1 VTDPQTKEV
10 LRYREALWHGFER
23 VQSRPLCTNL
33 FQETVSEIRGVEM
46 EIRRVPGT
54 TLKNK
59 AGEIVYTPPLGEDL
73 IRIKLKNL
81 EEYIHAQDGPDPLI
95 RLAVMHYQFEA
106 IHPFTD
112 GNGRTGRIVNI
123 LLFG

>member
-1 VTDPQTKEV
+1 
-10 LRYREALWHGFER
+10 
-23 VQSRPLCTNL
+23 
-33 FQETVSEIRGVEM
+33 M